1 MIIGKNQ
8 EDQKHKHRAFNG
20 SLHVLEAAMV
30 RVSVYRYQKLDARK
44 PLGQHITTNQEAAPQ
59 TSRQANIHTVQQV
72 PRTVKPQMY
81 RDVSVNP
88 KQSRF
93 PRRV

>member
-1 MIIGKNQ
+1 
-8 EDQKHKHRAFNG
+8 
-20 SLHVLEAAMV
+20 MV
-30 RVSVYRYQKLDARK
+30 RVSVYQYQKLDARK
-44 PLGQHITTNQEAAPQ
+44 PLGQHITTNQEATPQ
-59 TSRQANIHTVQQV
+59 TTRRVNIHTVQQV

-88 KQSRF
+88 SRSSPSRF